1 MQSFPTS
8 IEPHGIFDGLKPG
21 AILIGAVVDHVAT
34 VATSIVLFALLAGE
48 SAFSDDE
55 EVTQAAFDALSAD
68 PQFLVWSM
76 VLGLSCTVLGAFVGA
91 RRAGKL
97 HLRHGGWV
105 AVASA
110 VIGLLYLLLP
120 AEATGP
126 APPLWYDVV
135 GWVLLLPSGLL
146 GGALSGALHSRLSGP
161 VDPLQKSR

>member
-34 VATSIVLFALLAGE
+34 VAIAGE

>member
-1 MQSFPTS
+1 MHSVPTS

-34 VATSIVLFALLAGE
+34 LATSIVLFVVLAGE
-48 SAFSDDE
+48 AAFSDDE

-110 VIGLLYLLLP
+110 VIGMLYLLLP
-120 AEATGP
+120 AEAAGP
-126 APPLWYDVV
+126 VPPLWYDVV
-135 GWVLLLPSGLL
+135 GWVLLLPAGLL
-146 GGALSGALHSRLSGP
+146 GGALSGALHARHAA
-161 VDPLQKSR
+161 

>member
-21 AILIGAVVDHVAT
+21 SILIGAVVDHVAT
-34 VATSIVLFALLAGE
+34 VATSIVLVALLAGE

-55 EVTQAAFDALSAD
+55 QVAQAAFDALSAD

-76 VLGLSCTVLGAFVGA
+76 ILGLSCTVLGAFVGA

-126 APPLWYDVV
+126 PPPLWYDVV

-146 GGALSGALHSRLSGP
+146 GGALSASLHSRLSGP
-161 VDPLQKSR
+161 VDPSKRSR

>member
-21 AILIGAVVDHVAT
+21 SIFIGAVVDQGAT
-34 VATSIVLFALLAGE
+34 LATSIVLFVLFAGE
-48 SAFSDDE
+48 GAFSDDD

-110 VIGLLYLLLP
+110 VIGIFYLLLP
-120 AEATGP
+120 AEAAVP

-146 GGALSGALHSRLSGP
+146 GGALSGALHSRHAA
-161 VDPLQKSR
+161 

>member
-8 IEPHGIFDGLKPG
+8 IEPHGTFDGLKPG
-21 AILIGAVVDHVAT
+21 AILIGAVVDH
-34 VATSIVLFALLAGE
+34 
-48 SAFSDDE
+48 
-55 EVTQAAFDALSAD
+55 QAAFDALSAD

-91 RRAGKL
+91 RRAGTL

-110 VIGLLYLLLP
+110 VIGLLFLLLP
-120 AEATGP
+120 GEAAGP
-126 APPLWYDVV
+126 APPLWYEVV
-135 GWVLLLPSGLL
+135 SWVLLLPSGLL
-146 GGALSGALHSRLSGP
+146 GGALSGALHSRLNGP

>member
-55 EVTQAAFDALSAD
+55 EVTRAAFDALSAD

-110 VIGLLYLLLP
+110 VIGILYLLLP
-120 AEATGP
+120 AGATGP

-146 GGALSGALHSRLSGP
+146 GGALSGALHPRLSGP
-161 VDPLQKSR
+161 VDPLQKPR